1 MKQSIRTVPADFTVF
16 SKLTGGDKQVT
27 LKWKS
32 QKNITGYQ
40 IEYSVKKDFS
50 VSKKVTVK
58 KAKTLTT
65 TIKKLKAGTKYYV
78 RIRTYT
84 TVKKKNYYSTWS
96 KAKAVKTK
104 AGKAGNE
111 SVEQEIE
118 TGIDV
123 DDMSLEIDEISIDE
137 IIPDDGEIILDEV
150 VEVPVE

>member
-1 MKQSIRTVPADFTVF
+1 MKQSIRTVPADF
-16 SKLTGGDKQVT
+16 Q
-27 LKWKS
+27 
-32 QKNITGYQ
+32 
-40 IEYSVKKDFS
+40 
-50 VSKKVTVK
+50 
-58 KAKTLTT
+58 
-65 TIKKLKAGTKYYV
+65 
-78 RIRTYT
+78 
-84 TVKKKNYYSTWS
+84 KKNYFSAWS

-111 SVEQEIE
+111 SVEPEVE